1 MSKFKV
7 GDKVIYNGFLGQY
20 KSEIFGIS
28 KKDVKGGKYAITV
41 KGNLDYINLLVE
53 EEDLQLAEIEV
64 GDIVKTEYGSGEVVF
79 VASKK
84 DVDGRKIALIDT
96 NYKNKKAEYYIV
108 FNIRDLK
115 LIEKGGN

>member
-7 GDKVIYNGFLGQY
+7 GDKVIYDG
-20 KSEIFGIS
+20 KIATIFGVAD
-28 KKDVKGGKYAITV
+28 KANYWGEKYAISYQYEDDNLSNRIV
-41 KGNLDYINLLVE
+41 K

-64 GDIVKTEYGSGEVVF
+64 GDIVKAEYGSGEVVF

-96 NYKNKKAEYYIV
+96 NYKNKKAEYYIA

-115 LIEKGGN
+115 LVEKGGN